1 MTIKERQDEIIEEF
15 AMLDAWEDKY
25 EYIID
30 LGKKLAPMPIDQKT
44 DTTKIKGCQSQVWV
58 HAESQD
64 GLVHLNG
71 DSDAMIVRGLVAMV
85 LRVLDGQRP
94 AEIANADLFFPSQ
107 IGMDKHLAATRSN
120 GLAAMIKQVKLYGM
134 ALSMQ
139 EQARS

>member
-1 MTIKERQDEIIEEF
+1 MSIEENQNEIIEEF

-30 LGKKLAPMPIDQKT
+30 LGKKLPPMPEAQKT

-58 HAESQD
+58 HADYQD
-64 GLVHLNG
+64 GKVNLNG

-85 LRVLDGQRP
+85 LRVLDGQSP
-94 AEIANADLFFPSQ
+94 KDIAQADLYFPTK

-120 GLAAMIKQVKLYGM
+120 GLASMIKQVKLYGL

-139 EQARS
+139 ERGNN